1 MNTENQTTL
10 DLMTELHPR
19 RDFKSRMFIMIYR
32 DKKRL
37 LNLYN
42 AISGRR
48 YTDPEQLTIT
58 TLENAIYMSMK
69 NDVSFLIGMRLSLY
83 EHQSLLSSITVWMS
97 ALTTRFTDSLIPSSY
112 RKSQYVWSFL

>member
-1 MNTENQTTL
+1 MNTENQTAIDVTS
-10 DLMTELHPR
+10 ELYPR

-42 AISGRR
+42 AISGRN
-48 YTDPEQLTIT
+48 YTDSEQLTIT

-69 NDVSFLIGMRLSLY
+69 F
-83 EHQSLLSSITVWMS
+83 
-97 ALTTRFTDSLIPSSY
+97 FTFPIPISY
-112 RKSQYVWSFL
+112 RMNQYL

>member
-37 LNLYN
+37 FASSSTLQICIPGL
-42 AISGRR
+42 SR
-48 YTDPEQLTIT
+48 IT
-58 TLENAIYMSMK
+58 TCSVRN
-69 NDVSFLIGMRLSLY
+69 R
-83 EHQSLLSSITVWMS
+83 
-97 ALTTRFTDSLIPSSY
+97 
-112 RKSQYVWSFL
+112 